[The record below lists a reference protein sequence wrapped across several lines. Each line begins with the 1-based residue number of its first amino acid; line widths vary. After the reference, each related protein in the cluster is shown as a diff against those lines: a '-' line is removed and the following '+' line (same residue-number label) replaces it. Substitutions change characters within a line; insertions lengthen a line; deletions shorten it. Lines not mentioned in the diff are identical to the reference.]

1 MRKTKD
7 ASKKEKKKEK
17 EKESVGGENHR
28 GERKQIFYTFKR
40 KLI

>member
-7 ASKKEKKKEK
+7 ASKKLKKTK